1 MELSKIDII
10 EGLLYIA
17 GDSGLHEKTLIEHV
31 PITKEQLEKTIETY
45 NKSNFIIDQ
54 HGSMYYLKTTNA
66 MSKYIERVL
75 ESAPKN
81 KLSNAALEVL
91 AIIAYNQPVARGMIE
106 ELRGVSPDGP
116 LNTLLSKNLIE
127 RVHFDE
133 DRRTFFKTSQR
144 FLEVFD
150 LKSIDEL
157 PTAETIEEQEHID
170 LFFSNLEGEME

>member
-1 MELSKIDII
+1 MELTKTDII

-31 PITKEQLEKTIETY
+31 PVTKEQLEKIVTTY
-45 NKSNFIIDQ
+45 DKKNFVIDV
-54 HGSMYYLKTTNA
+54 HGSMYFLKTSDS
-66 MSKYIERVL
+66 MKKYVDRVL
-75 ESAPKN
+75 SSTPKN

-127 RVHFDE
+127 RVHFEE

-144 FLEVFD
+144 FLEIFD
-150 LKSIDEL
+150 LKSIEDL
-157 PTAETIEEQEHID
+157 PTAETIEEREHID
-170 LFFSNLEGEME
+170 LFFSNLQGEIK